1 MNREARQKKASL
13 VKKAL
18 AVMQVEV
25 KTASGQRKAD
35 LDFDMG
41 MAQQDYDSLMDFDTY
56 PDEYFDDSV
65 FDESLT
71 LPDQGDVL
79 PESPMDDLEM
89 GAPGMEL
96 PMDGFAEPEPYDAFI
111 ESMDAP
117 VVSDQLLDGCGPMQ
131 GGGDMWT
138 STNRDHVSYILDK
151 MADLTAAIEQYEHR
165 AALANKNASSKGARK
180 LVATHMK
187 KLAAVVHKADFA
199 TEEAGTQLD
208 QVGAE
213 VMALHK
219 QFGLSA

>member
-18 AVMQVEV
+18 VVMQSEL

-79 PESPMDDLEM
+79 PESPMDELEM
-89 GAPGMEL
+89 DAPGAGL

-117 VVSDQLLDGCGPMQ
+117 VVSDQLLDGCGPVQ
-131 GGGDMWT
+131 SDDMWT
-138 STNRDHVSYILDK
+138 ATNRDHVSYILDK

-165 AALANKNASSKGARK
+165 AALANKNASSKSARK
-180 LVATHMK
+180 AVATHMK
-187 KLAAVVHKADFA
+187 KLASVVHKADFA
-199 TEEAGTQLD
+199 QEDTGKLLD
-208 QVGAE
+208 LVGGE